1 MAGDYASAIRG
12 GTMAAGRLHRQLA
25 LRERIEGQ
33 GGGNIDVFAS
43 MVALELPLLLRPL
56 RNLLGAY
63 LREPAQGV
71 LVTTRRPLSI
81 QRFTAAHELGHYY
94 IGHEPS
100 LDDEDPAAIT
110 LCSAG

>member
-1 MAGDYASAIRG
+1 MADDYASAIRG

-43 MVALELPLLLRPL
+43 MVTLELPLLLRPL

-63 LREPAQGV
+63 LREPAARG
-71 LVTTRRPLSI
+71 
-81 QRFTAAHELGHYY
+81 ACHHA
-94 IGHEPS
+94 
-100 LDDEDPAAIT
+100 PAAEYPAFHR
-110 LCSAG
+110 CA

>member
-1 MAGDYASAIRG
+1 MADDYASAIRG

-63 LREPAQGV
+63 LREPRLARYQASRAMPCESS
-71 LVTTRRPLSI
+71 TPR
-81 QRFTAAHELGHYY
+81 LGR
-94 IGHEPS
+94 S
-100 LDDEDPAAIT
+100 M
-110 LCSAG
+110 

>member
-1 MAGDYASAIRG
+1 MADDYASAIRG

-63 LREPAQGV
+63 LREPRLA
-71 LVTTRRPLSI
+71 RY
-81 QRFTAAHELGHYY
+81 QRVSPSFSKTAG
-94 IGHEPS
+94 S
-100 LDDEDPAAIT
+100 
-110 LCSAG
+110 